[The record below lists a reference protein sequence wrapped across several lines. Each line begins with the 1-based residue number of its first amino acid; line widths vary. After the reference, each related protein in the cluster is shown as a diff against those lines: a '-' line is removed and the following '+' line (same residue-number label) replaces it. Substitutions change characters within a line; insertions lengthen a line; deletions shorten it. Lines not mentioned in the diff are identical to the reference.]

1 MKRWDAIGFDLDG
14 TLWDSTQTV
23 VKSWSKVCREDPRV
37 KKIPDA
43 KDIQGIMGL
52 TLEKIAK
59 RFFPYLSLEE
69 GLEILDRC
77 AQDEVGLILEEG
89 GRLFEGLEAVLRE
102 VSARYPLFIVSN
114 CHMGY
119 IEAFLTH
126 HRLAR
131 LQRLADQRAME
142 IVGGGHHHKVQ
153 PVLPGA
159 LGFLLQHGVVVGID
173 AAGLHPPFLSGL
185 QIFIPV
191 AGGGYLRS
199 GRRSRPRPLRIAA
212 FS

>member
-89 GRLFEGLEAVLRE
+89 GRLFEGLEAVLQE

-126 HRLAR
+126 HRLGQYFCDTENHGHTGLSKGRNIR
-131 LQRLADQRAME
+131 LVME
-142 IVGGGHHHKVQ
+142 RNHWDHIVY
-153 PVLPGA
+153 
-159 LGFLLQHGVVVGID
+159 LGDTQGDYD
-173 AAGLHPPFLSGL
+173 AAQEAQVSFLHAAYGFGTVDVPVPAITDIRDLPRWL
-185 QIFIPV
+185 QQEE
-191 AGGGYLRS
+191 
-199 GRRSRPRPLRIAA
+199 
-212 FS
+212 